1 MSLIETVASTILK
14 FKVDVSDAKRGLKEL
29 AGEEK
34 KAAEAAV
41 MATEQRNQAMES
53 LQKGIEKVSAGM
65 RIANEVIRIGA
76 EGWKEYEKFARQAGG
91 ADEERAR
98 SFRSAISSWDE
109 GMQKLQI
116 QIGRMV
122 VALAPLVELA
132 GRIIGYG
139 ADAINYLPSI
149 GGLGGGGDRAEAER
163 AFAQWK
169 KEGKVGQGR
178 GGDAFLFDATR
189 ADQYARGA
197 QAIAA
202 SGLVSASA
210 ISTQE
215 YAESVAKHLGFT
227 DAKQLAAF
235 NAMSAL
241 GYGAAFQGGDR
252 AVFKDAWKGFK
263 HPKTGT
269 PNPTTWDTE
278 SRRYSPGRLDQTI
291 GAVGADYGSSVT
303 PGGYSPILDYGA
315 VGLENARALNEELA
329 KMEQERKKTVLET
342 IFGAPEQFDLYTSKM
357 ELLKSGLDTFTG
369 ALQSHFD
376 AWAAGSETLSQAVAG
391 MGRDIVTGIAS
402 QLQAYAIKE
411 GVLALISLAAGD
423 VRGAGQHAIAAG
435 AAEAGAITVGAIA
448 RHFNVGAGG
457 GGGGGGGGYTGAPAG
472 SGGGGDH
479 RGGTGPTS
487 ITVVMGGDGNDSPRF
502 RARAVKQGFD
512 LAQRYE
518 GQSKTVQYQ

>member
-14 FKVDVSDAKRGLKEL
+14 FKVDVSDAKRGLREL
-29 AGEEK
+29 QGEEK

-41 MATEQRNQAMES
+41 MAAEQRNSSMEKI
-53 LQKGIEKVSAGM
+53 QRGIEKTSAVL
-65 RIANEVIRIGA
+65 RIGNEVIRLA
-76 EGWKEYEKFARQAGG
+76 ADGWKEYEKYATAAGG
-91 ADEERAR
+91 AEEARMRSAR
-98 SFRSAISSWDE
+98 SAFATWDE
-109 GMQKLQI
+109 GLSKLKVA
-116 QIGRMV
+116 IGQMV
-122 VALAPLVELA
+122 VALAPLVEMAGKIVGLA
-132 GRIIGYG
+132 ADAVNTLGSTPDYKNKLKQLGYG
-139 ADAINYLPSI
+139 HLIEDEQYI
-149 GGLGGGGDRAEAER
+149 GGQAGGA
-163 AFAQWK
+163 
-169 KEGKVGQGR
+169 
-178 GGDAFLFDATR
+178 
-189 ADQYARGA
+189 YGA
-197 QAIAA
+197 MQSISIAS
-202 SGLVSASA
+202 SGLMSASA
-210 ISTQE
+210 ISTKE

-227 DAKQLAAF
+227 SAEQLAAF

-263 HPKTGT
+263 APKKPGSGTGAG
-269 PNPTTWDTE
+269 PTTFDTE
-278 SRRYSPGRLDQTI
+278 SRRYDPGYIDQTL
-291 GAVGADYGSSVT
+291 GAAGTDYGT
-303 PGGYSPILDYGA
+303 GAGPARYGMDQFDYGA
-315 VGLENARALNEELA
+315 FGREAAASLDAFRKQTMLE
-329 KMEQERKKTVLET
+329 Q
-342 IFGAPEQFDLYTSKM
+342 IFGAPETFDLYQSKL
-357 ELLKSGLDTFTG
+357 ELLKGGLDIFTG

-376 AWAAGSETLSQAVAG
+376 AWVSGSETLSQAVAG

-423 VRGAGQHAIAAG
+423 IRGAGQHAIAAG

-457 GGGGGGGGYTGAPAG
+457 GGGGGGGGYSGAPSG
-472 SGGGGDH
+472 SGGGGGDH
-479 RGGTGPTS
+479 RSGTGPTS